1 MKIEIFI
8 RDDLTDDHIAKLLY
22 EQLYTILENRR
33 GVLDSLLRYIKRY
46 VK

>member
-8 RDDLTDDHIAKLLY
+8 RDDLTDDHITKLLY
-22 EQLYTILENRR
+22 EQLYTILENRS
-33 GVLDSLLRYIKRY
+33 GVIDSLLRYIKQY